1 MKIAVISDTHG
12 NIKRASLIIEKVWP
26 FDILIH
32 LGDHADDLVRLTQN
46 INCRFYGVLGN
57 EDKVAPAPPHTMTAT
72 LRDVVSRDIDIDGD
86 LKSLKNDSKKNTVKV
101 EEADKADKS
110 ISFSNELVFTAGE
123 TNFYAT
129 HGHTFDL
136 NPYYGK
142 EKWNE
147 GINAFVQRAEE
158 EEAGVALFGH
168 THSPFLEVIGGVLI
182 MNPGDIYPGEEW
194 GHVGIIEVLG
204 GDLKAEILRFDRG
217 GEFKKHLQIKK

>member
-12 NIKRASLIIEKVWP
+12 NVKRASLIIEKVWP

-32 LGDHADDLVRLTQN
+32 LGDHADDLVRLSQE
-46 INCRFYGVLGN
+46 IDCRFYGVLGN
-57 EDKVAPAPPHTMTAT
+57 EDKVAPASPHTMVAT
-72 LRDVVSRDIDIDGD
+72 LRDVASRDVEIDGG
-86 LKSLKNDSKKNTVKV
+86 LKSLKNDSEKNTVEI
-101 EEADKADKS
+101 EEADKVDKA

-147 GINAFVQRAEE
+147 GLNTLVQRAEE
-158 EEAGVALFGH
+158 VEAGVALFGH
-168 THSPFLEVIGGVLI
+168 THSPFLEVIGGMLV

-194 GHVGIIEVLG
+194 GHIGIIEVLE
-204 GDLKAEILRFDRG
+204 GDLKAEILRFDNG
-217 GEFKKHLQIKK
+217 GEFKKHLQIKI